1 MDGPGAGARASGYR
15 IHHGRVS
22 PGPAAQPWLVDA
34 GGAAIG
40 WWNDRIAGTS
50 LHGLFESDELRAGV
64 LGWAAGR
71 AGLPPPARSGVQF
84 AAARQARLDR
94 IADTLEAH
102 LDLDRLWK
110 IVAAGA
116 AAEVPA

>member
-1 MDGPGAGARASGYR
+1 
-15 IHHGRVS
+15 
-22 PGPAAQPWLVDA
+22 
-34 GGAAIG
+34 
-40 WWNDRIAGTS
+40 
-50 LHGLFESDELRAGV
+50 
-64 LGWAAGR
+64 
-71 AGLPPPARSGVQF
+71 VQF